1 MGRYDRLKVYNE
13 NGVAVQPSRVRIHS
27 GSGWLD
33 LGNNDSDNKR
43 GLYVCTNSIVHK
55 RITKNKK
62 IITHTGDSFRNSPT
76 QILSGNT
83 CFSVNATASSGAS
96 NVEFVFTAYIRRTS
110 AGAKNI
116 FRAYGVYSSGSNY
129 INITLNANNTVTVS
143 VNTSFSSVGAAS
155 ATTSNTINDGWNY
168 VKVRA
173 PLGGSYLYVSVNW
186 GAEASCSSRRA
197 WQVYADNSLG
207 DWGLDIRSDNF
218 YLKTCNGNGYAVS
231 TTDPLVNANDS
242 YTTTEWE

>member
-43 GLYVCTNSIVHK
+43 GLYAYTDSGRK

-96 NVEFVFTAYIRRTS
+96 NVEFVFTAYKI
-110 AGAKNI
+110 G
-116 FRAYGVYSSGSNY
+116 RAHV
-129 INITLNANNTVTVS
+129 
-143 VNTSFSSVGAAS
+143 
-155 ATTSNTINDGWNY
+155 
-168 VKVRA
+168 
-173 PLGGSYLYVSVNW
+173 
-186 GAEASCSSRRA
+186 
-197 WQVYADNSLG
+197 
-207 DWGLDIRSDNF
+207 
-218 YLKTCNGNGYAVS
+218 
-231 TTDPLVNANDS
+231 
-242 YTTTEWE
+242 